1 MTSLKQQL
9 LDVKGGRNFRELG
22 GYQTVSGKKIKM
34 HKLIRSGHLADLLKE
49 DQEYL
54 RRYGLKY
61 DIDLRT
67 SFERN
72 KQPDRKISGVEY
84 FADPVFDEDLT
95 NSTMSISD
103 MARESQDPGW
113 GYQRMLWAYKNM
125 ATGKNAN
132 KAYQHLFEVLLANEK
147 DSESVLFHCT
157 AGKDRTGF
165 GAILIL
171 TALGVPMK
179 TIEKDYLF
187 TNEVIKDFVSQLL
200 AKEKAAGADDSSWRP
215 SAICRLYSRPTSST
229 CWMSSTGTTAASTPT
244 FTSRSASLMLT
255 CWICGRYTWRNKRQN

>member
-72 KQPDRKISGVEY
+72 KQPDRKIAGVEY

-147 DSESVLFHCT
+147 DGESVLFHCT
-157 AGKDRTGF
+157 AGKDRT
-165 GAILIL
+165 
-171 TALGVPMK
+171 
-179 TIEKDYLF
+179 
-187 TNEVIKDFVSQLL
+187 VSGQ
-200 AKEKAAGADDSSWRP
+200 S
-215 SAICRLYSRPTSST
+215 
-229 CWMSSTGTTAASTPT
+229 
-244 FTSRSASLMLT
+244 
-255 CWICGRYTWRNKRQN
+255 

>member
-1 MTSLKQQL
+1 MTSLKRQL
-9 LDVKGGRNFRELG
+9 LAVKGGRNFRELG

-72 KQPDRKISGVEY
+72 KQPDRKIAGVEY

-103 MARESQDPGW
+103 MARESRDPGW

-147 DSESVLFHCT
+147 DGESVLFHCT

-200 AKEKAAGADDSSWRP
+200 AKEKAAGADDSLL
-215 SAICRLYSRPTSST
+215 A
-229 CWMSSTGTTAASTPT
+229 T
-244 FTSRSASLMLT
+244 FRDLQTVQPAYFKYLLDVINRDYGSINAYLHQQIGLSNADLLDLRTIYLE
-255 CWICGRYTWRNKRQN
+255 K